1 MTFLTPPTPLGF
13 SKNYSFFE
21 INIGPPLQNKL
32 RTKML
37 PGLFST
43 SWARTA
49 HHPGENS
56 WIHACTHLA
65 DKHARVCTC
74 ILLYV
79 CFVFGN
85 YRSSIVM
92 VKMIRGWK
100 TMGTRETRVHVH
112 LYTHVYHV
120 SKHMWGKYELMNI
133 SRWYC
138 ISSREHVST
147 LAPEVGPKEHTLP
160 MENN

>member
-1 MTFLTPPTPLGF
+1 
-13 SKNYSFFE
+13 
-21 INIGPPLQNKL
+21 
-32 RTKML
+32 ML

-65 DKHARVCTC
+65 DKHTRVCTC
-74 ILLYV
+74 NLLYV

-100 TMGTRETRVHVH
+100 TMGTREKG
-112 LYTHVYHV
+112 YMYICTHMYI
-120 SKHMWGKYELMNI
+120 MYLNTCE
-133 SRWYC
+133 
-138 ISSREHVST
+138 
-147 LAPEVGPKEHTLP
+147 
-160 MENN
+160 ENTS